1 MSEIITISHAEF
13 TARQTTYDAL
23 RNANCHM
30 TWVPEFVDLA
40 LSRFP
45 AYTLSRLVESPT
57 FVQGCAEIIASEYK
71 DPEAKRR
78 QVFVTPETLGNAGRT
93 AHLEFMDAYTSRALQ
108 RCLKHAN
115 LSIID
120 NEKWEDGQSIIF
132 VQYTVIMPNF
142 LVGKT
147 DGSTATAYHCAS
159 YCGRSMRSA
168 IEPLKDLIFDG
179 QRKDYVPDVRLQI
192 NDDGTVFDPTEG
204 DMVTNYQTTIR
215 QISHHVTDVEL
226 RNAIDAALSRSRY
239 PTLIDGLLTGAME
252 NIEAAEA
259 AKRSLSWVDTCLMN
273 PFIADVQTQLMQ
285 FRVNARPPRKTNIR
299 TLRDEYSKCFP
310 ANPAG
315 GSITM

>member
-1 MSEIITISHAEF
+1 MSEIITINHAEF
-13 TARQTTYDAL
+13 TARQITYDAI

-30 TWVPEFVDLA
+30 TWLPEFVDLA

-45 AYTLSRLVESPT
+45 AYTLSRLVESPA
-57 FVQGCAEIIASEYK
+57 FVQGCAEIIATEYK

-78 QVFVTPETLGNAGRT
+78 QVFVTPETLGYAGRT

-108 RCLKHAN
+108 RCLKRAN

-132 VQYTVIMPNF
+132 VQYTVIMPKF

-192 NDDGTVFDPTEG
+192 NDDGTFFDPTEA

-215 QISHHVTDVEL
+215 QISDHVTDVEL

-239 PTLIDGLLTGAME
+239 PTLIRIHLIKRVLLPLKASAPSSSLVKVIATVLIVATMHHKCRALLGG
-252 NIEAAEA
+252 
-259 AKRSLSWVDTCLMN
+259 KSDVRTVGFFRSLAGKN
-273 PFIADVQTQLMQ
+273 
-285 FRVNARPPRKTNIR
+285 FREGIVAH
-299 TLRDEYSKCFP
+299 YV
-310 ANPAG
+310 
-315 GSITM
+315 